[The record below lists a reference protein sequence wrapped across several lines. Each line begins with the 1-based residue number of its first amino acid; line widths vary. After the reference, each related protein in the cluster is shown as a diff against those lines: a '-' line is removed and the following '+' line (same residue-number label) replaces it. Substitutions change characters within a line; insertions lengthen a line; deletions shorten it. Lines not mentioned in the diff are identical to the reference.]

1 MMKYKIII
9 GLLLIILIGGLGI
22 GFYYNYQLSP
32 ISKDSEKVVVEIKE
46 GSISSIGETLVE
58 SGLIRSNFIFKL
70 YVKLNNV
77 TSLKATTYELNKNM
91 K

>member
-9 GLLLIILIGGLGI
+9 GLLLIILLASLGV
-22 GFYYNYQLSP
+22 GFYYNHQLSP
-32 ISKDSEKVVVEIKE
+32 ISRDSEKVVVEIKE
-46 GSISSIGETLVE
+46 GSIASIGETLE
-58 SGLIRSNFIFKL
+58 AAGLIRSNFIFKI

-77 TSLKATTYELNKNM
+77 KSLKATTYELNKNM